1 MTVRPPIDD
10 DAADELRQARRAMSA
25 SEGRDLTLS
34 EVIRQ
39 LVADWRRGAADL
51 VSGKGRG

>member
-1 MTVRPPIDD
+1 MPVRPQIDKE
-10 DAADELRQARRAMSA
+10 AADQLRQARRDMSA

-39 LVADWRRGAADL
+39 LVAMYRRGAADL
-51 VSGKGRG
+51 VSGGRRD